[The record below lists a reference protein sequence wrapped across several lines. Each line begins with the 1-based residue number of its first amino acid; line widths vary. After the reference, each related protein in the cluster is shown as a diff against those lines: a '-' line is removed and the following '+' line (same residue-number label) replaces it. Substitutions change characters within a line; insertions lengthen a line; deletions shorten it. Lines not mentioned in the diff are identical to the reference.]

1 MLSTREMGGDG
12 LVLRASVDAR
22 AARPA
27 SVILAAVTVDMARCR
42 ASAACVYNRAGAA
55 SDECE
60 SLAPLRPLYP
70 K

>member
-1 MLSTREMGGDG
+1 
-12 LVLRASVDAR
+12 LRASVDAR

-27 SVILAAVTVDMARCR
+27 TDSLAAVTVDMARCR